1 MLMGARLRVQILL
14 SAIMLYILL
23 YYTITFVS
31 QSFDN
36 IHGTHKTD

>member
-1 MLMGARLRVQILL
+1 MLMGAGLRVQILL
-14 SAIMLYILL
+14 SANFM
-23 YYTITFVS
+23 FVS